1 MDDPEK
7 VPHQMRVPPRSKK
20 PGAARASLL
29 DSHLNQHQATPDPN
43 TTLTPPHPSRRAQPP
58 TRPPAG
64 AEPYT
69 SPIPTGQQ
77 PVKSRSREAV
87 DTNWR
92 KGMPIAG
99 SATRNP
105 LCSGH
110 VSGSEQRQG
119 SETTGGHAVSSVQHV
134 RAPAQA
140 VADRAASGRGR
151 RSQGTRADPIWRLGT
166 GRACFR
172 LLTGIGMIGSRIFRR
187 YFFDYIVLVTF
198 DKNPYKG

>member
-77 PVKSRSREAV
+77 PTASLGPGQISLFHQQVIDNHCGGDALWPGNFAGVAEPHHEA
-87 DTNWR
+87 
-92 KGMPIAG
+92 P
-99 SATRNP
+99 
-105 LCSGH
+105 
-110 VSGSEQRQG
+110 
-119 SETTGGHAVSSVQHV
+119 
-134 RAPAQA
+134 
-140 VADRAASGRGR
+140 GR
-151 RSQGTRADPIWRLGT
+151 
-166 GRACFR
+166 
-172 LLTGIGMIGSRIFRR
+172 
-187 YFFDYIVLVTF
+187 
-198 DKNPYKG
+198 